1 MFIGQ
6 YYNANLRFV
15 NEFFNLKF
23 AGFNNKKVYYLART
37 EKTGGFHLFGEISK
51 NWRISLLMPLGLL
64 QLPMLR
70 L

>member
-6 YYNANLRFV
+6 YYNANFRFV

-23 AGFNNKKVYYLART
+23 AGFNKKKVYYLART

-51 NWRISLLMPLGLL
+51 NWRFLLLTPPALL
-64 QLPMLR
+64 
-70 L
+70 